1 MGTDYGLCVKDM
13 STTLPVKEYIRRF
26 RNVEMFMRRC
36 MECRNYNMTWGC
48 PPYACDIEEEL
59 RHYNSI
65 MITVTVI
72 SLSGDRIPLAEWA
85 AITAPQRE
93 RLEKMFLVKEKEL
106 GGKAFGF
113 GSTCRHC
120 PDGECTR
127 PQGLPCRHPELV
139 RPSLEAYGFDIGKTL
154 SELFDI
160 ELVWGKEGFMPE
172 YITLV
177 SGCLF
182 DKKVQCLQEP

>member
-1 MGTDYGLCVKDM
+1 MEIDYGLCVKDM

-36 MECRNYNMTWGC
+36 MECRNYNRTWGC
-48 PPYACDIEEEL
+48 PPYTYDIEEEL

-72 SLSGDRIPLAEWA
+72 SLSGDRIPLTEWA

-93 RLEKMFLVKEKEL
+93 RLEKMLLVKEKEL

-113 GSTCRHC
+113 GSTCQHC

-139 RPSLEAYGFDIGKTL
+139 QKDTVTGRSSFTAGMRSSSHK
-154 SELFDI
+154 SI
-160 ELVWGKEGFMPE
+160 ERQPARTGNEQE
-172 YITLV
+172 
-177 SGCLF
+177 CEH
-182 DKKVQCLQEP
+182 DKI